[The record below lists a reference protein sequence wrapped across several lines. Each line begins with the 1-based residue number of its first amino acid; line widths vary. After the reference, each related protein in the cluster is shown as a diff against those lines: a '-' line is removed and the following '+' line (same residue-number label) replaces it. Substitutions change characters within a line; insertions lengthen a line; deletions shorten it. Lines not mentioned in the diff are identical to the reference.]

1 MRLAA
6 VMWAVLALVTG
17 VGIITVKYQVQALED
32 VLHAKERQIER
43 DRSAIRVLQAEWAYL
58 NDPSRLRRLS
68 EEHLAFG
75 QPSPKDV
82 IAIDSLPFREMAE
95 ATAPEMI
102 PSPAAAPPAEADSD
116 TAPAAPSVRAAAT
129 PNRPGTLPV
138 SFARLQ
144 RLLAPVW
151 PGTIQFRLPDTG
163 VEDPR

>member
-32 VLHAKERQIER
+32 VLHAKERQIDR
-43 DRSAIRVLQAEWAYL
+43 DRSAIRVLEAEWAYL

-68 EEHLAFG
+68 EEHLALA

-82 IAIDSLPFREMAE
+82 TTIDRLPFRILSE
-95 ATAPEMI
+95 APMPDMI
-102 PSPAAAPPAEADSD
+102 PSPAADEAPQAATQTVPS
-116 TAPAAPSVRAAAT
+116 APSVRAAAT
-129 PNRPGTLPV
+129 PNRPGTSPV

-151 PGTIQFRLPDTG
+151 PGTIQFRLPEAS
-163 VEDPR
+163 VEDRR